1 MTEYEFRLNAA
12 IQLSG
17 EISQEILEELKEP
30 VKERISRGVPE
41 GRGVSELEMRA
52 ENRRIELRIVSDRYL
67 RAHDAL
73 LRIRKIL
80 AEELGKRRIGL
91 RGIEIRE
98 YEIETNEPLDVKV
111 RVPFVKEMRSS
122 ANGTLI
128 ILNVSEADVEKRIPD
143 RILNLIEEKK
153 RAKEYGSKAEHWE
166 LVFESRKKEF
176 KYFGDPTEE
185 MIKRNWIKHGSCRGQ
200 WIYGPQITKLFRTFE
215 KIVVRELLEPLGYHE
230 MIFPKLVSWEVWK
243 RSGHAKAI
251 YPEIYYVCTP
261 KTRDPE
267 FWEDVMDYF
276 KVTHEVPVELIK
288 EKIDPP
294 IGGMTYAQCPPFWVF
309 LQGRTLPDDIL
320 PIKIFDRSGT
330 SHRYESGGIHG
341 IERVDEFHRIEIVWM
356 GTPEQVV
363 EEAEKLREGYRRIFE
378 EYLDLQWREAR
389 VTPWFMAQEGLTD
402 IHENAKVGTVDFEGY
417 LPYKNEWLEFQN
429 VSVYGDKYPRG
440 FSVKLQS
447 RKELWSG
454 CSGIG
459 LERWAAVFL
468 AQKGFNTDDWPEK
481 LVKEIGELPEVFRF
495 L

>member
-1 MTEYEFRLNAA
+1 MNYEFHLKAR
-12 IQLSG
+12 IRLSG
-17 EISQEILEELKEP
+17 EIEDEVLRELEDP
-30 VKERISRGVPE
+30 VKERINKGVPE
-41 GRGVSELEMRA
+41 GRGVSKIEMRA
-52 ENRRIELRIVSDRYL
+52 DGTGIELEILSDRYL

-80 AEELGKRRIGL
+80 SQELGKRRVGL
-91 RGIEIRE
+91 RGIEIRDYTITMDE
-98 YEIETNEPLDVKV
+98 SLNV
-111 RVPFVKEMRSS
+111 RLKVPFIKEMRS
-122 ANGTLI
+122 ANGKTTLK
-128 ILNVSEADVEKRIPD
+128 LDVGETEIEKRIPD

-153 RAKEYGSKAEHWE
+153 RAKEYGSKSEHWE
-166 LVFESRKKEF
+166 LVFESKKKDF
-176 KYFGDPTEE
+176 KYNGDPTEE
-185 MIKRNWIKHGSCRGQ
+185 MIKRHWIKHGSCRGQ

-215 KIVVRELLEPLGYHE
+215 KIVIKELLEPLGYHE
-230 MIFPKLVSWEVWK
+230 MIFPKLVSWDVWK

-267 FWEDVMDYF
+267 FWEDVMDYY
-276 KVTHEVPVELIK
+276 KVTHEIPVELIK
-288 EKIDPP
+288 EKIEGP

-309 LQGRTLPDDIL
+309 LQGRTLPDDVM

-341 IERVDEFHRIEIVWM
+341 IERVDEFHRIEIVWI
-356 GTPEQVV
+356 GTPEQVI

-389 VTPWFMAQEGLTD
+389 VTPWFMAQEGLTET
-402 IHENAKVGTVDFEGY
+402 HENKSVGTIDFEGY
-417 LPYKNEWLEFQN
+417 LPYKQNWLEFQN
-429 VSVYGDKYPRG
+429 VSVNGDKYPKG

-447 RKELWSG
+447 KKDLWSG

-468 AQKGFNTDDWPEK
+468 AQKGFNLDDWPEK
-481 LVKEIGELPEVFRF
+481 LVKEIRELPEVFRF